1 MINNAVESFPYK
13 KFGQEWFLSTLLKTT
28 VAGAG
33 AEFVGGAPPNMS
45 SKVAEGLRCCYHHH
59 HLLRNKVDFY
69 FYGRH
74 WHHVMMY
81 SRHSPHE
88 GVLGE
93 CLIIRVGEVHYLQK
107 DILYD
112 KREISV
118 SDAWHK

>member
-1 MINNAVESFPYK
+1 MESSPHK

-28 VAGAG
+28 AAGAG

-45 SKVAEGLRCCYHHH
+45 SKVAEGLRCRYHHH

-69 FYGRH
+69 FFMVDIGI
-74 WHHVMMY
+74 MY